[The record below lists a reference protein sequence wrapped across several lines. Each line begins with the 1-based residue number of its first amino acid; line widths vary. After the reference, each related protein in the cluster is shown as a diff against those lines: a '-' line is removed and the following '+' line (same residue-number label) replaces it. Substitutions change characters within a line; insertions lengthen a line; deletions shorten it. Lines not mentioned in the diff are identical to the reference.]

1 MGFLLAGLVS
11 GLMPARTAQA
21 GSYKLTEEDNRA
33 VQVKHESKLYVKN
46 SRGKTIIVGKKGADE
61 ISIRAVKFV
70 RAKNYE
76 AAQEWIKD
84 LTFQVES
91 DGEQVSI
98 ITHYPGRTGGQESFW
113 AFLRGIRYKASVEYT
128 IEVPS
133 RFDTEVSSASGDV
146 QVTSLDGGCSVFG
159 SSGDV
164 FLRTIGGAA
173 FVEVSSG
180 DVEVLGVRGNLEVR
194 SSSGDAMIRDT
205 GGSISLMASSG
216 DMEVYSVSGDAIVE
230 LASGDFVLDGC
241 EGSVVTR
248 TVSGNA
254 VLKDVL
260 GSVRAVAGSGDV
272 QMSILPVGEKEFI
285 VNTSSG
291 DVNVVFATPERYGFL
306 LDVSTASGSIEGDL
320 DIHLDKVSRRVL
332 RGVVG
337 TGRSKLTIETASGDI
352 VIQQARRRK

>member
-1 MGFLLAGLVS
+1 
-11 GLMPARTAQA
+11 
-21 GSYKLTEEDNRA
+21 
-33 VQVKHESKLYVKN
+33 
-46 SRGKTIIVGKKGADE
+46 
-61 ISIRAVKFV
+61 
-70 RAKNYE
+70 
-76 AAQEWIKD
+76 
-84 LTFQVES
+84 
-91 DGEQVSI
+91 
-98 ITHYPGRTGGQESFW
+98 
-113 AFLRGIRYKASVEYT
+113 
-128 IEVPS
+128 
-133 RFDTEVSSASGDV
+133 
-146 QVTSLDGGCSVFG
+146 
-159 SSGDV
+159 
-164 FLRTIGGAA
+164 
-173 FVEVSSG
+173 
-180 DVEVLGVRGNLEVR
+180 VR